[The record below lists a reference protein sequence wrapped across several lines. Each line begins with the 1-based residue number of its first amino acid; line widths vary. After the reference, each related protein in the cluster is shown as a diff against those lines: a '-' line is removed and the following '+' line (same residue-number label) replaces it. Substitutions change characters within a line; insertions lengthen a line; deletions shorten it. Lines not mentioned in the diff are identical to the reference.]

1 MFIDTHTHLYS
12 EQFDDDRNAVVKR
25 AIAGGVTSFFL
36 PNIDLDSVEPLL
48 KLEQTFPENCHA
60 MMGLHPCSVQ
70 ANYMNQLE
78 QLYAWFKKRSFC
90 AVGEIGIDLYWDK
103 SYVEEQKNAF
113 RIQINWAKEFKIP
126 IVIHARD
133 SFKEIFEI
141 LDEENS
147 PDLTGIFH
155 CFTGDLND
163 VRKIQQYGG
172 FVFGIGGVVTYKKS
186 TLPEVL
192 PHIPLS
198 EIVLETDSPY
208 LAPTPHRGKRNESLY
223 VVHVAEKVAEIY
235 GVPLLEIAEKTTSN
249 ARKIFQV

>member
-103 SYVEEQKNAF
+103 TYVEEQKNAF

-186 TLPEVL
+186 T
-192 PHIPLS
+192 
-198 EIVLETDSPY
+198 
-208 LAPTPHRGKRNESLY
+208 
-223 VVHVAEKVAEIY
+223 
-235 GVPLLEIAEKTTSN
+235 
-249 ARKIFQV
+249 